1 MMPMM
6 WMLMAQTI
14 MSAITTACFSLSSW
28 RRRTGSL
35 KSKTTRDRGATARGQ
50 RGHRQ
55 RQVHQATPSPWVPR
69 ECPLACLVVVQ
80 ALGVSHQHRLR
91 RLGFAVPLPRHKDRL
106 SKVQGVQE
114 VAGAQVAP
122 VVKKLHQRD
131 VVTTPDIPL
140 PALARGRAALTLE
153 KCGLAP
159 PGEARAC
166 RTDEL
171 DQEER
176 HEQEYKDY
184 NYKDYTEQTTT
195 TAPF

>member
-14 MSAITTACFSLSSW
+14 MSAITTACFSLSRW
-28 RRRTGSL
+28 RRRTGSR
-35 KSKTTRDRGATARGQ
+35 KTTRDRGATVRGQ

-55 RQVHQATPSPWVPR
+55 RQVHQGTPSPWVPR

-80 ALGVSHQHRLR
+80 ATGVSHQHRLR

-114 VAGAQVAP
+114 VAGTHLAP
-122 VVKKLHQRD
+122 VDKKLHRRD
-131 VVTTPDIPL
+131 VVTTPDIAL

-159 PGEARAC
+159 QLMNWMRRRGTSIDTLINHC
-166 RTDEL
+166 
-171 DQEER
+171 
-176 HEQEYKDY
+176 
-184 NYKDYTEQTTT
+184 
-195 TAPF
+195 PF

>member
-14 MSAITTACFSLSSW
+14 MSAITTACFSLSRW
-28 RRRTGSL
+28 RRQTASL
-35 KSKTTRDRGATARGQ
+35 KTTRDRGATARGQ

-55 RQVHQATPSPWVPR
+55 RQAHQATPSPWVPR
-69 ECPLACLVVVQ
+69 ECPLAGLVVAQ
-80 ALGVSHQHRLR
+80 AMGAPHQHRLR

-114 VAGAQVAP
+114 VAGTHLAP
-122 VVKKLHQRD
+122 VDKKLHRRD
-131 VVTTPDIPL
+131 VVTTPDIAL

-159 PGEARAC
+159 QLMNWMRRRGTSIDTLINHC
-166 RTDEL
+166 
-171 DQEER
+171 
-176 HEQEYKDY
+176 
-184 NYKDYTEQTTT
+184 
-195 TAPF
+195 PF